1 MEVEG
6 NDVVARDV
14 SVPDANTEDT
24 ARGREP
30 APEGGRGQVR
40 DDVTGEEIEG
50 DGAGERQEPGG
61 GGGGNGRPEELQ
73 AEPRED

>member
-30 APEGGRGQVR
+30 APEGGRGQMR

-50 DGAGERQEPGG
+50 DGAGER
-61 GGGGNGRPEELQ
+61 
-73 AEPRED
+73 